1 MNANDL
7 VLTPTHLRF
16 LNRRFPCTIG
26 RGGLTHDKHEGDG
39 ATPVGSHRIVETY
52 YRADRMAAP
61 TPWAIP
67 IGPRDLWSDAPD
79 DPAYNSR
86 TRAPYDQS
94 HEQMRRAD
102 PMYDLI
108 LVTDWNYPKA
118 IPGKGSAIFLHQWR
132 RPGWPTAGCV
142 AFDRAH
148 LRFIAKHLQPNSRLI
163 IR

>member
-1 MNANDL
+1 MNACDL

-16 LNRRFPCTIG
+16 MNRRFACTIG
-26 RGGLTHDKHEGDG
+26 RGGLTGNKQEGDG
-39 ATPVGSHRIVETY
+39 ATPRGVHRILEAY
-52 YRADRMAAP
+52 FRADRMAQP
-61 TPWAIP
+61 VPWARP
-67 IGPRDLWSDAPD
+67 IGPQDLWSDASGEAD
-79 DPAYNSR
+79 YNSR
-86 TRAPYDQS
+86 VRAPYASS

-118 IPGKGSAIFLHQWR
+118 ESGKGSAIFIHQWR

-142 AFDRAH
+142 AFSRTD
-148 LRFIAKHLQPNSRLI
+148 LRFIAQHLSPRSRLI